1 VLLRGT
7 KRKIRDLERSLP
19 TLALQKTKNGE
30 SLQSIETL
38 RRYYQSVAQSGKL
51 TPAHWAE
58 TNAIDIETEA
68 IA

>member
-1 VLLRGT
+1 MH
-7 KRKIRDLERSLP
+7 
-19 TLALQKTKNGE
+19 
-30 SLQSIETL
+30 
-38 RRYYQSVAQSGKL
+38 YYQSVAQSGKL